1 MTEQEWLERGDLLRM
16 VRWLRGKAS
25 DRKLRLFA
33 CACCH
38 RIGHLFADR
47 GARIA
52 VRVAERF
59 AEGEA
64 TPEQLRRA
72 RKVALVASLP
82 LDDESAAAWA
92 AHAAARAAAKNAWCA
107 ARWAATDAQLAGCA
121 AYVGAHQDRK
131 NMLSMTYTGSTALAE
146 HY

>member
-52 VRVAERF
+52 VRVAEQF

-64 TPEQLRRA
+64 TPEQFEAGQERSPSSPACRLTMKVLLPGPLTRQPARQQKMPGARHGGPPLTLNLRC
-72 RKVALVASLP
+72 ALLTWRRFRLERS
-82 LDDESAAAWA
+82 
-92 AHAAARAAAKNAWCA
+92 C
-107 ARWAATDAQLAGCA
+107 
-121 AYVGAHQDRK
+121 
-131 NMLSMTYTGSTALAE
+131 
-146 HY
+146 